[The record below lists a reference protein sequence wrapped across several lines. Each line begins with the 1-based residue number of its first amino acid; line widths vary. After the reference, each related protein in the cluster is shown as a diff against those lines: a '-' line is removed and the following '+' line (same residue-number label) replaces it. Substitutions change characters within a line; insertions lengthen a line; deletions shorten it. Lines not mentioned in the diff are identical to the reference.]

1 MHFRERVIKIKIGK
15 ITSLLLV
22 FVISVLTFLSAF
34 SASAAS
40 KSQLQSDINDLKKQ
54 SQQLEKEIKE
64 LKEKKADQQS
74 IVNALQK
81 KIANTQA
88 QILRCNREIDS
99 INTKISANKAEI
111 EQKNNEIEQQ
121 KLEFKKRIRAIYMSG
136 SDSSVTVLLGA
147 DSFADYLQLAQLT
160 ASVSA
165 RDKAMIEEIVS
176 EIEVINAKMAE
187 NEKLLESQLSVKE
200 SIAEQ
205 QKQLQSEEAEAS
217 KILNSIASEQKSAE
231 SENNDIEKEIA
242 EKQSELNKIASS
254 SSGKVFVNSNS
265 GLAWPVPGYYSISS
279 GFGARWGRSHN
290 GIDIAGGG
298 IYGKPI
304 VAAADGYVYYV
315 YSGCGHTSKASMCSC
330 GGGYGNY
337 VAIDHGSMTLGGSS
351 TVNVKAYYAHMN
363 SVAVSN
369 GAYVKQG
376 QVIGYVG
383 TTGRSTGYHLHFGIM
398 VNGSWKNPTNYY
410 RTVN

>member
-1 MHFRERVIKIKIGK
+1 MTKFNKRV
-15 ITSLLLV
+15 TALLLAV
-22 FVISVLTFLSAF
+22 VLSAF
-34 SASAAS
+34 AAVSTLSASAAS
-40 KSQLQSDINDLKKQ
+40 KSQLQNDINDLKKQ

-64 LKEKKADQQS
+64 LKSQKADQQA
-74 IVNALQK
+74 IVNAIQK

-99 INTKISANKAEI
+99 VNAKISANKAEI
-111 EQKNNEIEQQ
+111 AQKNAEIEQQ
-121 KLEFKKRIRAIYMSG
+121 KLEFKKRLRAIYMSG
-136 SDSSVTVLLGA
+136 SQSNVTVLLGA
-147 DSFADYLQLAQLT
+147 DNFSDYLQLSQLT

-165 RDKAMIEEIVS
+165 RDRAMIEDIVA

-187 NEKLLESQLSVKE
+187 NEQLLKNQMAVKE
-200 SIAEQ
+200 TIAAQ
-205 QKQLQSEEAEAS
+205 QKQLEAEESEAS
-217 KILNSIASEQKSAE
+217 SLLNSIASKQSSAE
-231 SENNDIEKEIA
+231 SENKDIENEIA
-242 EKQSELNKIASS
+242 EMQRELNKIASA
-254 SSGKVFVNSNS
+254 SSGKVFINSNS
-265 GLAWPVPGYYSISS
+265 GLAWPVPSCFSVSS
-279 GFGARWGRSHN
+279 GFGARWGRNHN

-315 YSGCGHTSKASMCSC
+315 YSGCSHRSKSPMCSC

-351 TVNVKAYYAHMN
+351 TSSVKAYYAHMD

-369 GAYVKQG
+369 GSYVKQG

-383 TTGRSTGYHLHFGIM
+383 TTGRSTGYHLHYGIM
-398 VNGSWKNPTNYY
+398 VNGVWKNPMNYY
-410 RTVN
+410 RTVK